1 MKKYF
6 FAFFTTRFV
15 FSTIKKKRRGDMNR
29 MMNRVALIG
38 RLTKDPELFYTK
50 QGIAYARICVAV
62 NRGFRN
68 SLGEQQADFI
78 HCMIWRKSAE
88 NVMMYCKKGEL
99 VGITGHIHT
108 SQYNNESGKRI
119 YKTEVVIERITFLEK
134 KKEQAPQ

>member
-1 MKKYF
+1 
-6 FAFFTTRFV
+6 
-15 FSTIKKKRRGDMNR
+15 MNR

-88 NVMMYCKKGEL
+88 TFRFPQL
-99 VGITGHIHT
+99 SLIF
-108 SQYNNESGKRI
+108 SP
-119 YKTEVVIERITFLEK
+119 VVDARSE
-134 KKEQAPQ
+134 

>member
-108 SQYNNESGKRI
+108 SQYNNENGKRI

>member
-1 MKKYF
+1 
-6 FAFFTTRFV
+6 
-15 FSTIKKKRRGDMNR
+15 MNR

-88 NVMMYCKKGEL
+88 NVTMYCKKGEL

-119 YKTEVVIERITFLEK
+119 YKTEVVIERITFLER